1 MTTSEPPPLE
11 PLEPAEVARAP
22 AAKARPSSPVAV
34 ILLYLII
41 VFLGA
46 AVISPHL
53 YASAQFLLGI
63 SHRFSF
69 LADQPFHRFVSRC
82 LILLAILGLPSL
94 FRALGFQSESVH
106 GLKFNSR
113 HCLESVHGF
122 CWAFIILAILGAL
135 FAGFEARTLDL
146 KPEPARWLQHLKNA
160 TLSATVVGIL
170 EELLFRGALFGVL
183 RQRHSFLRAALY
195 SSFLYALLHFLAR
208 PEYTGRVHSASGL
221 IVLAQMLRGFTDFST
236 MIPAFLN
243 LTLIGVLLAL
253 VFERTGSLLFSIGLH
268 AGFVFWFKTLNFV
281 TIPTANA
288 STWFWGTNKI
298 VDGWA
303 ATLVLFVTFL
313 LVQKTIPPRPKIIA
327 P

>member
-1 MTTSEPPPLE
+1 MITSEPPPLE
-11 PLEPAEVARAP
+11 PPKVAPTPPAKP
-22 AAKARPSSPVAV
+22 RPSSPAAV

-41 VFLGA
+41 VFIGA
-46 AVISPHL
+46 AVLSPHL
-53 YASAQFLLGI
+53 YTTAQFLLGI

-69 LADQPFHRFVSRC
+69 LADPPFHRFVSRC

-94 FRALGFQSESVH
+94 FRALGFQGASVL

-113 HCLESVHGF
+113 HCLESLHGF
-122 CWAFIILAILGAL
+122 SWAFITLAVLAAL
-135 FAGFEARTLDL
+135 FAGFEARSLDL
-146 KPEPARWLQHLKNA
+146 KPETFRWTNHLKNA
-160 TLSATVVGIL
+160 ALSAAIVGIL
-170 EELLFRGALFGVL
+170 EEILFRGALFGSL
-183 RQRHSFLRAALY
+183 RQRHSFIRAALY
-195 SSFLYALLHFLAR
+195 SSILYALLHFLDR
-208 PEYTGRVHSASGL
+208 PEHAGRVHSTSGFV
-221 IVLAQMLRGFTDFST
+221 VLAQMLRGFSDFST

-268 AGFVFWFKTLNFV
+268 AGFVFWLKTFNFV
-281 TIPTANA
+281 TIATPNA

-303 ATLVLFVTFL
+303 ATLVLVVTFL
-313 LVQKTIPPRPKIIA
+313 LLQKTLPPRSKIIA

>member
-1 MTTSEPPPLE
+1 VTTSEPPPLE
-11 PLEPAEVARAP
+11 PPKLAATPT
-22 AAKARPSSPVAV
+22 AKARPSSPAAV

-46 AVISPHL
+46 AAISPHL

-69 LADQPFHRFVSRC
+69 LADPPFHRFVSRC

-94 FRALGFQSESVH
+94 FRALGFQSASIL

-113 HCLESVHGF
+113 HCLESLHGF
-122 CWAFIILAILGAL
+122 CWAFITLAVLAAL

-160 TLSATVVGIL
+160 ALSAAIVGIL
-170 EELLFRGALFGVL
+170 EELLFRGALFGSL
-183 RQRHSFLRAALY
+183 RQRHSFFRAALY
-195 SSFLYALLHFLAR
+195 SSILYALLHFLAR
-208 PEYTGRVHSASGL
+208 PEYAGRVHSASGFV
-221 IVLAQMLRGFTDFST
+221 VLAQMLRGFTDFSA

-253 VFERTGSLLFSIGLH
+253 VFERTGSLLCSIGLH
-268 AGFVFWFKTLNFV
+268 AGFVFWLKTLNFV
-281 TIPTANA
+281 TLPTANA

-303 ATLVLFVTFL
+303 ATLVLVVTFI
-313 LVQKTIPPRPKIIA
+313 LVQKTIPPRPKIIV